1 LVLILSVLV
10 IVSIWTFWIHVI
22 VLEVRKAYRVRDLA
36 KTDGNNPTKSEKPHL
51 LINLLTNPSGVFAIA
66 IGIYVIASP
75 T

>member
-1 LVLILSVLV
+1 M
-10 IVSIWTFWIHVI
+10 
-22 VLEVRKAYRVRDLA
+22 LEIRKAYRERDLA